1 MRAVLEASRQVAR
14 SRRLRKLLELVL
26 ALGNYVNRG
35 NARGNA
41 CGFRLASLNRLVDTK
56 SSCSKGTTLLHYL
69 VQILESRFREVLDIE
84 EDMPHVRTAARVSMA
99 DLQKEVANLK
109 NGLQDV
115 QREIGGCVGVQQR
128 AVFQGE
134 IASKSFSLCFLSEF
148 HRGQSQVLQG
158 DMFLPAMRDFQA
170 QATCRLAEAEDLFQD
185 MKTRVRTDDPLHLP
199 YIVPFL
205 TLTNPVPIS
214 IDRRSSTE
222 PSDCSAKTRQVYN
235 RTNSSVYSKT
245 SFKRLPKLD
254 RTLKT

>member
-1 MRAVLEASRQVAR
+1 MIFAEILFQEVTNQRFRVPHYEQRLRSLHYKKKFAASIAELTPRMRAVLEASRQVAR

-115 QREIGGCVGVQQR
+115 QREIGKICFTPLVVLLVKR
-128 AVFQGE
+128 
-134 IASKSFSLCFLSEF
+134 KTLNLLFS
-148 HRGQSQVLQG
+148 
-158 DMFLPAMRDFQA
+158 
-170 QATCRLAEAEDLFQD
+170 
-185 MKTRVRTDDPLHLP
+185 
-199 YIVPFL
+199 
-205 TLTNPVPIS
+205 
-214 IDRRSSTE
+214 
-222 PSDCSAKTRQVYN
+222 
-235 RTNSSVYSKT
+235 
-245 SFKRLPKLD
+245 
-254 RTLKT
+254 